1 MAEAEGDDGGTGM
14 GGDICGAELPAVG
27 ALAAGADFEV
37 EEGGGV
43 QVSFLRVGR
52 EQTLLVYSNK
62 NGYKIGQKVTFYRG
76 KLRGVRG

>member
-1 MAEAEGDDGGTGM
+1 MGAPGWAATYAEPSFRLWERS
-14 GGDICGAELPAVG
+14 LR
-27 ALAAGADFEV
+27 GADFEV